1 MRIRAITI
9 GQIVPFL
16 FKNETLETFME
27 EKLENF
33 ANFNEELVERFEDIN
48 LIVETK
54 RLCSQP
60 LFSYEEQ
67 RVYQKNLEETIQQ
80 LNNQLSLLQG
90 RFKKYGIDYFACC
103 SMLAD
108 ELKDFGLFEKLLL
121 REFPRL
127 LQNYNN
133 LFTSLPAASTRHG
146 INLEA
151 LKSGAKMIKMLSS
164 PDPFNNLQFC
174 VSSNVKP
181 NTPFFPAAYH
191 FSDTPAFSIAM
202 EMADEVSR
210 VFRNAPTLTDA
221 KLNLKAK
228 FEEIY
233 NVLLEIC
240 EDVGQKYNIEF
251 SGMDFS
257 PAPFPKLTR
266 SIGYAVEKL
275 KLGYFGAPGSLIA
288 IAIIKNCIPK
298 REKVIG
304 FSGFMQPVLEDYII
318 AKRLEENKF
327 NLDTL
332 LLYSTVCGTGL
343 DTVPLPGDITEKEL
357 FAILLDICTV
367 SVMLEKPLTARLMP
381 IPGKKAGDPIEFDFE
396 YFAPSRVI
404 DFRRL
409 TDSKKHLFNRKEK
422 YFQFN

>member
-9 GQIVPFL
+9 GQLIPFL
-16 FKNETLETFME
+16 FKNETLEVFME

-33 ANFNEELVERFEDIN
+33 TNFNKELIEKFEEIN

-60 LFSYEEQ
+60 LFSYDEQ
-67 RVYQKNLEETIQQ
+67 LIFQKNLEETITK
-80 LNNQLSLLQG
+80 LNEQFGLLQSML
-90 RFKKYGIDYFACC
+90 KKSGIDYFACC
-103 SMLAD
+103 TMLAD

-121 REFPRL
+121 KEFPKL
-127 LQNYNN
+127 LKTYNN

-146 INLEA
+146 INIEA
-151 LKSGAKMIKMLSS
+151 LKSGAKMIKKLST

-174 VSSNVKP
+174 ISSNVKP

-191 FSDTPAFSIAM
+191 FSDTPAFSIAL

-210 VFRNAPTLTDA
+210 VFRNASSLTDA

-233 NVLLEIC
+233 DVIAGIC
-240 EDVGQKYNIEF
+240 SKVGQKYNIEF

-266 SIGYAVEKL
+266 SIGYALEKL
-275 KLGYFGAPGSLIA
+275 RFDYFGAPGSLIA

-332 LLYSTVCGTGL
+332 LLYSTICGAGL

-357 FAILLDICTV
+357 FSILLDICTL
-367 SVMLEKPLTARLMP
+367 SVVHDKPLTARLMP
-381 IPGKKAGDPIEFDFE
+381 IPGKKAGDSIKFDFE
-396 YFAPSRVI
+396 YFAPSKVI
-404 DFRRL
+404 DVRRL
-409 TDSKKHLFNRKEK
+409 GETKKHLFNRKEK